1 MKTPAAGEAFA
12 RYVRPKLMERLRAIG
27 LDVEYHRAAGD
38 ALFFRDERGADIEVL
53 DFVGGFG
60 AGLLGH
66 NHPEIVARMR
76 ELLDAGRPFHA
87 QASTRAYAGEL
98 GARLSARVGATTGR
112 EYVTTFASSGTE
124 AVEAAIKHAE
134 LERVRRAERILAGLT
149 DRAHEVRLRLREQ
162 TAFLPDALFADAE
175 RLLGL
180 PHARTLDDVV
190 TGTVRSALDAVERE
204 PLFLGIEG
212 AFHGKTTGSLR
223 LTAGQEYRAPW
234 RHIGP
239 RSVLLPRDAAPA
251 SLTTVLRDTIAA
263 ERHTYHELEVCK
275 DGTVVLVP
283 RGFVNV
289 AGCFVEPIQGEG
301 GIRPLDRAY
310 LRVLREQADEHGF
323 PLVMDEIQSG
333 MGRTG
338 HFLASEP
345 SGVRADYYL
354 LSKSLGGG
362 LAKISALLV
371 DRARYLDDFGYLHTS
386 TPADD
391 DLSSAIA
398 LRALDVVE
406 RDDGAVLR
414 MCREKGANFLEKL
427 HALRDRYPGQLRAVR
442 GRGLMIGI
450 ELVPPTG
457 SASPL
462 LRMLGE
468 QNLLGFFVCGYLLHE
483 ERVRVAPTLSAHG
496 TIRLQPSA
504 FVSND
509 ALDRCCAAL
518 ERVLMMLRDSDVYRL
533 SHFLTRGADG
543 ETADQLERLLDADA
557 RGATEPSVDGG
568 EVVRGYGPFAL
579 GPATACAVPG
589 PFGTPASG
597 ASATVRVDEE
607 NPTVVG
613 FLSHFLAPEDL
624 REWEPRLAPLS
635 GADCERFLGRTRGV
649 LHPFEVERVDLRSAT
664 GAAVRVIVI
673 GIPFTPLQVSQG
685 LRTGDVE
692 WARALVREGVDM
704 ARQNGCTVVGFGG
717 YTSIITSSCQDIA
730 ASDIALTSGNS
741 LTSAAALEALFQAAD
756 RVSIGRRRLGV
767 VGAAG
772 NIGRVLAEAAAPEVD
787 EIVLVGREGT
797 RSRLVTAAETLTARG
812 VGRVRV
818 ATRMEALRD
827 CSLIISA
834 TSAPRPVILPEH
846 IGTRPVVLVDVAVP
860 GDVDPS
866 LPLVRPNAVV
876 LRGGTVI
883 APLGQQIRVPGM
895 HLGEG
900 GVYGCLAETAL
911 LGMAGLR
918 EHFSYGPLSA
928 VRVRRIREI
937 ARLHGFSVVETPFA
951 TIHDTSER

>member
-1 MKTPAAGEAFA
+1 MNAVTGAGDPFA

-27 LDVEYHRAAGD
+27 LDVEYHRGEGD
-38 ALFFRDERGADIEVL
+38 ALYFRDERGTEVEVL

-87 QASTRAYAGEL
+87 QASTRVHAGKL
-98 GARLSARVGATTGR
+98 GARLSARVGAATGR
-112 EYVTTFASSGTE
+112 EYMATFASSGTE

-134 LERVRRAERILAGLT
+134 MERVQRAERILESLT
-149 DRAHEVRLRLREQ
+149 ERAHEVRLRLREQ
-162 TAFLPDALFADAE
+162 TAFLPDALFAAAE

-180 PHARTLDDVV
+180 PKARTLDAVV
-190 TGTVRSALDAVERE
+190 AGVFRTALDAIERE
-204 PLFLGIEG
+204 PLFLGVEG
-212 AFHGKTTGSLR
+212 AFHGKTTGSLQ
-223 LTAGQEYRAPW
+223 LTAGREYRAPW
-234 RHIGP
+234 RHLGP
-239 RSVLLPRDAAPA
+239 RSLFLPRDAVPVHAR
-251 SLTTVLRDTIAA
+251 SVLRDAIAA
-263 ERHTYHELEVCK
+263 ERHTYYELEIHE
-275 DGTVVLVP
+275 DGAVALVP
-283 RGFVNV
+283 RRFVNV

-301 GIRPLDRAY
+301 GIRPLEPAY

-386 TPADD
+386 TFTDD
-391 DLSSAIA
+391 DYSSALA
-398 LRALDVVE
+398 LCALDVIE

-414 MCREKGANFLEKL
+414 MCREKGAYFLDKL
-427 HALRDRYPGQLRAVR
+427 QALRDRYPGQLRAVR

-450 ELVPPTG
+450 ELVPPTD

-462 LRMLGE
+462 LRLLGQ

-483 ERVRVAPTLSAHG
+483 ERIRVAPTITAHG

-504 FVSND
+504 FV
-509 ALDRCCAAL
+509 ATAAIDRCCAAL
-518 ERVLMMLRDSDVYRL
+518 RRVLAMLRDGDAYRL
-533 SHFLTRGADG
+533 SRFLTLSAYSEAAD
-543 ETADQLERLLDADA
+543 ELERL
-557 RGATEPSVDGG
+557 GALTPRPPRPQAG
-568 EVVRGYGPFAL
+568 EGKGPTQWEGVRA
-579 GPATACAVPG
+579 AVP
-589 PFGTPASG
+589 
-597 ASATVRVDEE
+597 VIRVDDES
-607 NPTVVG
+607 PAVVG

-624 REWEPRLAPLS
+624 RDWEPGLAPLS
-635 GADCERFLGRTRGV
+635 AAQCERFLGRTRGV
-649 LHPFEVERVDLRSAT
+649 LHPFEVERVALRSAADT
-664 GAAVRVIVI
+664 AVRVIII
-673 GIPFTPLQVSQG
+673 GIPFTPAQVAQG
-685 LRTGDVE
+685 LRTGDIG
-692 WARALVREGVDM
+692 WARELVREGVDM
-704 ARQNGCTVVGFGG
+704 ARQHGCTVVGFGG
-717 YTSIITSSCQDIA
+717 YTSIITNSCQDIVE
-730 ASDIALTSGNS
+730 SDIALTSGNS
-741 LTSAAALEALFQAAD
+741 LTSAAGLEALFQAAE
-756 RVSIGRRRLGV
+756 RVGVAGRRLGV

-772 NIGRVLAEAAAPEVD
+772 NIGRVLAEAAAPEID
-787 EIVLVGREGT
+787 EIVLLGREGT
-797 RSRLVTAAETLTARG
+797 RSRLRAAAEALAARG
-812 VGRVRV
+812 VDRVRI

-834 TSAPRPVILPEH
+834 TSAPRPVVLPEH
-846 IGTRPVVLVDVAVP
+846 IGARPVVLVDVAVP

-866 LPLVRPNAVV
+866 VPLLRPNAVV
-876 LRGGTVI
+876 LRGGTVK
-883 APLGQQIRVPGM
+883 APLGQQIHVPGM

-928 VRVRRIREI
+928 ARVRRIREL

-951 TIHDTSER
+951 APLNTSERI